1 MARILIVDDSLIMR
15 KNLRDILIEAGHK
28 VAGEVSNGKQALK
41 IYKKVN
47 PDLITMDITMPIMDG
62 IEASKLIVDDNPEA
76 KIIIVSALDQKRKVF
91 EALKNGAKHYIF
103 KPITK
108 EKVLKIVDEVLI
120 TEGIGQVEESK
131 VTCQKDHEVN
141 YYPSPF
147 NIKNDKG
154 NFVININKNI
164 NTNNFE
170 ALKLAINGF
179 LFIKPL
185 KITFD
190 FNELKSIDIDVL
202 NELNN
207 VIENIKGVGGE
218 FEAIGN
224 NSFIDFAKENNS
236 MLFWNTR
243 HI

>member
-1 MARILIVDDSLIMR
+1 MARILIVEDSFVMR
-15 KNLRDILIEAGHK
+15 KNLRDILVKAGHR
-28 VAGEVSNGKQALK
+28 VVGEASNGKQAV
-41 IYKKVN
+41 ISYKEIN
-47 PDLITMDITMPIMDG
+47 PDLVTMDITMPIMDG
-62 IEASKLIVDDNPEA
+62 IKACKLITDDDPQA
-76 KIIIVSALDQKRKVF
+76 KIIMISALDQKRKVF
-91 EALKNGAKHYIF
+91 EALNNGAKHYIF
-103 KPITK
+103 KPITR

-120 TEGIGQVEESK
+120 TEGISQADESQGDF
-131 VTCQKDHEVN
+131 QKHEEVN
-141 YYPSPF
+141 TDPSPF

-190 FNELKSIDIDVL
+190 FNKLKSLDIDVL

-236 MLFWNTR
+236 VLFR
-243 HI
+243 